1 MASSIVIWV
10 TGARGFVGRH
20 VASHAARQGAE
31 VFGLGHGQWLAEDR
45 SLWGLSGWINGDVSE
60 SNLDLLARDSRAPNV
75 IFHCAG
81 GSSVGASVQAP
92 LEDFSRSVGSTARL
106 LEWIRQRNPACR
118 FVLISSAAVYGAGH
132 ERPISEDSATAP
144 ASPYGYHKLSAE
156 LLTRSYQQ
164 SFGLAA
170 GIVRLFS
177 LYGEELRKQLIWD
190 ICIKLKSQPKQLLLG
205 GSGNEIRDFIHVSD
219 AAEFILA
226 VSRQLQASPEKPIT
240 VNCGTGQGRSIRSVA
255 EELIAAWGANAV
267 ADFSGECRVG
277 DPAQLVADIGQAH
290 LLGPSPKI
298 SFAAGARAYV
308 SWFQRSHKST

>member
-1 MASSIVIWV
+1 MSATMTTWV

-20 VASHAARQGAE
+20 VAVQAAREGNA

-45 SLWGLSGWINGDVSE
+45 GVWGLSGWINGSVSE
-60 SNLDLLARDSRAPNV
+60 SNLDLLAQESGAPDV

-81 GSSVGASVQAP
+81 GSSVGASIQAP
-92 LEDFSRSVGSTARL
+92 LEDFSRSVGSTARV
-106 LEWIRQRNPACR
+106 LEWVRQRNPGCR
-118 FVLISSAAVYGAGH
+118 FILISSAAVYGGGH
-132 ERPISEDSATAP
+132 ERPIDEGAITAP

-164 SFGLAA
+164 SFGIAA

-190 ICIKLKSQPKQLLLG
+190 ICTRLKSSPARLLLG
-205 GSGNEIRDFIHVSD
+205 GSGNEIRDFIHASD

-226 VSRQLQASPEKPIT
+226 ISRQLQARPEGLIT

-255 EELIAAWGANAV
+255 EELIAAWGGNAI
-267 ADFSGECRVG
+267 AEFTGECRVG
-277 DPAQLVADIGQAH
+277 DPAQLVADIGQAR
-290 LLGPSPKI
+290 LLGQEAKI
-298 SFAAGARAYV
+298 SFATGARAYV
-308 SWFQRSHKST
+308 SWFQRNHKAT